1 MKNLVFDTGSIISL
15 VMNNM
20 LWTLKSLKKVY
31 NGKFLMPENVK
42 YELID
47 RPIKTKKFKL
57 EALVIQN
64 YLSKGVFSLVND
76 KELDKKTNLLLK
88 LANNIFWS
96 NNKPIKIIQKA
107 EMEALA
113 IVLKY
118 NADALVVDER
128 TIRLLIENPENL
140 SKLLSHRLHTKV
152 KLNHSSLEEF
162 KKNIKDV
169 NIIRSTELAVVSY
182 DLGILDRFIT
192 IGKNVDLNS
201 KGILLEGALWGLK
214 LRGCAIS
221 SEEIKEIMKLRGF

>member
-42 YELID
+42 YELIYT
-47 RPIKTKKFKL
+47 PIKTKKFKL
-57 EALVIQN
+57 DALVIHN